1 MSGSFEQRSPHII
14 IAIQDWKE
22 YENLGS
28 SKREKKT
35 KGDTESK
42 HGKKKDGESMNKD
55 GESKKNDGKS
65 NKKEELDDVE
75 ELPDADD
82 EEEKLDDDVEEQ
94 RKQYIMPFATQER
107 IQTCLNSKGP
117 ATSPLPGP
125 APPAPP
131 RL

>member
-42 HGKKKDGESMNKD
+42 HGKKKDGKL
-55 GESKKNDGKS
+55 KKQDCEL
-65 NKKEELDDVE
+65 KKEQKDN
-75 ELPDADD
+75 
-82 EEEKLDDDVEEQ
+82 KGKQNKRSEQ
-94 RKQYIMPFATQER
+94 
-107 IQTCLNSKGP
+107 QTDIHHNNLTVRVPCCL
-117 ATSPLPGP
+117 
-125 APPAPP
+125 
-131 RL
+131 